1 MALRNLSITADVA
14 DLDKRLTV
22 VEEQVTREVGA
33 LQSQISTTNETLDK
47 ILNRLDQ
54 SADRLLNMLL
64 GVSSF
69 LVVIVIAMIFMA
81 IFGWSPI

>member
-69 LVVIVIAMIFMA
+69 LVAIVIAMIFMA